1 MHSRHGIGRTTKL
14 VTVVAAL
21 ATTIGVVG
29 VASAGAQAA
38 PRLGALTALPGS
50 LPRTT
55 DHVIG
60 NYRIGQMQVEV
71 ALAPRNAR
79 GLQNEI
85 RHTYVKSSKTYHH
98 WLSKGQ
104 FAKRYAPSV
113 QVREAVA
120 RYLKS
125 EGLRPVASGSAFL
138 MRAVGS
144 SAQVA
149 STFHTTLSVY
159 QDPRGDRYYSNSSVV
174 RLPSSLTKG
183 VLGVIG
189 LTNTIRDH
197 TNLARLPYGHSVG
210 SSACQTGYVT
220 AAELFNLVDNN
231 VGFPY
236 GYGGGPG
243 CSGLTPSQTNGLYGA
258 PGGTDTTGKG
268 VTTAVFELSAYQQ
281 SDIAAWTNEFYG
293 PGYKAPLQNV
303 LVDGGPLAPICP
315 AADLCPANYNG
326 YSGDIEVDADIQMT
340 LDVAPATKKLQ
351 VYEAPNDYSGQTE
364 LDLYTAI
371 ANQDTADTV
380 SSSWGVCENDIT
392 APYAQA
398 ENVIF
403 EQMAL
408 QGQSMFNSAGDTGAF
423 GCLRSD
429 GTTIVDAEDPA
440 TQPWVTSVGGTS
452 FTFDNPA
459 TNANPTY
466 PNNGD
471 EMVWNV
477 DNLCNASAN
486 EGGFSG
492 LLLVRRDRCGWRRHR
507 ASGGADPSTSSA
519 PASRTRTRRSATAR
533 RSARSPRSAR
543 RAARAPTSRRTPTRT
558 RATRSTA
565 PPTPRPPTARAAS
578 AGRAVARVV
587 RDRRHEPLDAAV
599 GRAHRGPR
607 RPLRLPTGQH
617 QRVRVPA
624 RDSAGRRRVLPRHH
638 RCWPVHEQR
647 WCVPDHAGLRHRDR
661 ARFARLRDVHHQAH
675 LSPRRSP
682 RGTASVPR
690 GRW

>member
-466 PNNGD
+466 PHNGD

-492 LLLVRRDRCGWRRHR
+492 LFWCG
-507 ASGGADPSTSSA
+507 ATGAGGGGISQWWGRPFYQFGPGVQNSYSEVGNGTTQCALAKVGTPCREGPDVSADADPYTGYAEYCTANASTPYSSCGFSSGEPSPGWFEIGGTSLSTPLWA
-519 PASRTRTRRSATAR
+519 ALTADRDGHFGFRQGNINVFVYLLATLPGGGGFFHDITGVGQSMNNDGVYPTTPGYDIATGLG
-533 RSARSPRSAR
+533 SPDF
-543 RAARAPTSRRTPTRT
+543 
-558 RATRSTA
+558 ATYITK
-565 PPTPRPPTARAAS
+565 
-578 AGRAVARVV
+578 
-587 RDRRHEPLDAAV
+587 LI
-599 GRAHRGPR
+599 
-607 RPLRLPTGQH
+607 
-617 QRVRVPA
+617 
-624 RDSAGRRRVLPRHH
+624 
-638 RCWPVHEQR
+638 
-647 WCVPDHAGLRHRDR
+647 
-661 ARFARLRDVHHQAH
+661 
-675 LSPRRSP
+675 
-682 RGTASVPR
+682 
-690 GRW
+690 